1 MFSEYVYGDTFN
13 QRELDSDV
21 FAEHFNANMIDG
33 YQRSKDSEEDCYNAW
48 QYWDDTLMFADWLNW
63 RFEED
68 GYLDYDNNVQDGTF
82 VWMQDYEKLVVLPGD
97 NELPSDVVAMF
108 DRDSLYETVYA
119 EGIVRD
125 GTFYATVIARE
136 LD

>member
-1 MFSEYVYGDTFN
+1 MFAHYVLGDTFN
-13 QRELDSDV
+13 QHELDSDV
-21 FAEHFNANMIDG
+21 FGEAFTANEIDG

-48 QYWDDTLMFADWLNW
+48 EYWDENELFYEWLKW

-68 GYLDYDNNVQDGTF
+68 GYTDYDDNPQDGTF
-82 VWMQDYEKLVVLPGD
+82 VWMKDYEKLAVLPGD

-119 EGIVRD
+119 EGVVRD
-125 GTFYATVIARE
+125 GTFYATTIARE
-136 LD
+136 LG